1 MLLCG
6 GPSTSQLIGM
16 FLVFGIYL
24 LLCAG
29 IVHLLIRYV
38 AKYKVNRYRAFYW
51 LGLFVFS
58 YTITIAVAYGISL
71 SQ

>member
-6 GPSTSQLIGM
+6 GPTTSQLIGM
-16 FLVFGIYL
+16 FLVLGIYL

-29 IVHLLIRYV
+29 IVHLLIRY
-38 AKYKVNRYRAFYW
+38 AFKYKVSQYRVFYW
-51 LGLFVFS
+51 LGLLVFS
-58 YTITIAVAYGISL
+58 YAITIAVAYGISL